1 VVTVVQTEAQ
11 TLHQALQHPLAL
23 VQVAVVVLVKVMV
36 VLVHQAA
43 TAAVVKYRFNSKQNK
58 VVL

>member
-1 VVTVVQTEAQ
+1 VVTAAQTEVQ
-11 TLHQALQHPLAL
+11 TLHQVRRHPLAL
-23 VQVAVVVLVKVMV
+23 VQVAVVALVKVMV

>member
-1 VVTVVQTEAQ
+1 VRR
-11 TLHQALQHPLAL
+11 HPLAL